1 MAVQAIQQFK
11 NKEKDRAV
19 SHKQQL
25 TKLQGGS
32 NGNITKC
39 WWCG

>member
-19 SHKQQL
+19 I
-25 TKLQGGS
+25 TTTTTTQGGC